1 MEEVFVYGSLKQG
14 NTTRGMQHFPNSEF
28 VGVARTKRAIF
39 KMVDLG
45 SFPGV
50 MIIENDGTEYI
61 EQGYQIEG
69 EVYKVSQE
77 DLEQLDA
84 IEGVPHF
91 YDRVR
96 VSTTRGNPF
105 MYILPNDGE
114 YDTAPTHEDR
124 REVVFA
130 DDTGRTEEIG
140 IPASPFIG
148 VTPVSGDRSG
158 GILTWLK

>member
-50 MIIENDGTEYI
+50 MIIEDDGTEYI

-69 EVYKVSQE
+69 EVYRVSQE

-105 MYILPNDGE
+105 MYILPNE
-114 YDTAPTHEDR
+114 
-124 REVVFA
+124 
-130 DDTGRTEEIG
+130 
-140 IPASPFIG
+140 
-148 VTPVSGDRSG
+148 
-158 GILTWLK
+158 

>member
-1 MEEVFVYGSLKQG
+1 MEQVFVYGSLKQG
-14 NTTRGMQHFPNSEF
+14 NSTRGMQHFPNSQF
-28 VGVARTKRAIF
+28 VGVARTKRALY

-50 MIIENDGTEYI
+50 MIIEDDGSEYV
-61 EQGYQIEG
+61 EKGYQIEG
-69 EVYKVSQE
+69 EVYSVTDE

-84 IEGVPHF
+84 IEGVPNF
-91 YDRVR
+91 YDRAR
-96 VSTTRGNPF
+96 VSTTRGDVF
-105 MYILPNDGE
+105 MYLLPNGGE

-130 DDTGRTEEIG
+130 DQTGRTEEIG

-148 VTPVSGDRSG
+148 LTPVSGDRSG

>member
-1 MEEVFVYGSLKQG
+1 MEQVFVYGSLKQG
-14 NTTRGMQHFPNSEF
+14 NSTRGMQHFPNSQF
-28 VGVARTKRAIF
+28 VGVARTKRALY

-50 MIIENDGTEYI
+50 MIIEDDGSEYV
-61 EQGYQIEG
+61 EKGYQIEG
-69 EVYKVSQE
+69 EVYSVTDE

-84 IEGVPHF
+84 IEGVPNF
-91 YDRVR
+91 YDRAR
-96 VSTTRGNPF
+96 VSTTRGDVF
-105 MYILPNDGE
+105 MYLLPNGGE

-130 DDTGRTEEIG
+130 DQTGRTEEIG

-148 VTPVSGDRSG
+148 LTKVSGDRSG

>member
-1 MEEVFVYGSLKQG
+1 MEQVFVYGSLKQG
-14 NTTRGMQHFPNSEF
+14 NSTRGMQHFPNSQF
-28 VGVARTKRAIF
+28 VGVARTKRALY

-50 MIIENDGTEYI
+50 MIIEDDGSEYV

-69 EVYKVSQE
+69 EVYSVTDE

-84 IEGVPHF
+84 IEGVPNF
-91 YDRVR
+91 YDRAR
-96 VSTTRGNPF
+96 VSTTRGDVF
-105 MYILPNDGE
+105 MYLLPNGGE

-130 DDTGRTEEIG
+130 DQTGRTEEIG

-148 VTPVSGDRSG
+148 LTPVSGDRSG

>member
-1 MEEVFVYGSLKQG
+1 MEQVFVYGSLKQG
-14 NTTRGMQHFPNSEF
+14 NTTRGMQHFPNSQF
-28 VGVARTKRAIF
+28 VGVARTKRALY

-50 MIIENDGTEYI
+50 MIIEDDGSEYI
-61 EQGYQIEG
+61 EKGYQIEG
-69 EVYKVSQE
+69 EVYSVTDE

-84 IEGVPHF
+84 IEGVPNF

-96 VSTTRGNPF
+96 VSTTRGDVF
-105 MYILPNDGE
+105 MYILPNGGE

-130 DDTGRTEEIG
+130 DQTGKTKEIG

-148 VTPVSGDRSG
+148 LTPVSGDRSG